1 MKLSARLQS
10 LSEAKRKLLIQ
21 RQPLSFSQRRLWF
34 LERLYGDNTLY
45 NGALL
50 LRLRGD
56 LDTAALARA
65 LGEITRRHRVLNTAF
80 PEVDGQPVQWPL
92 PWQPQVLPMLDLTR
106 LPPTDAEQRA
116 RVLLDRA
123 NRRPFELAQGPMLL
137 LQLLRL
143 DARHHLLLFSAHHI
157 VSDAWSQAVFVRET
171 TVLYHAFQRG
181 QPSPLPEPKLQ
192 YLDYA
197 RWQNKRLQGE
207 RLQQGLTWWRRHLH
221 GVEPLEL
228 LSDRPRPAR
237 LSFHGKQRAFR
248 LTASAARLDAVCTR
262 LGMTPFMVGLSIFAL
277 LLERYSG
284 RRSFLLGS
292 VVAGR
297 ERVELE
303 ELIGFFAATLVLPWG
318 TLGAT
323 NHGTGKRRIRSAVD
337 LLEQGRRCVLAVQ
350 EHADIPFEMLV
361 EQLSPQR
368 DAARHPLFQV
378 VFAVHN
384 TPSEQLQLGDLQLE
398 VLGQE
403 KRTSRMDLLGTLETV
418 EQSVFL
424 KIEFSTELF
433 DTTTVQRLAGHFDR
447 LLETL
452 LRQLEPAIL
461 DQGSRDGLP
470 RSVEGFDLLSAAERA
485 QLLRQWQDTERPR
498 PASEGVHRRVYAQA
512 RHRPDAI
519 ALLQGHR
526 HLSFGTLCRLA
537 TALAARLRQAWG
549 DTGLGAERVLAVCL
563 PRSPELVLAQLTI
576 LTTGAAF
583 LQLDPALPP
592 QRLRWLLADS
602 GATGVLTQA
611 DLWQRLQ
618 DDKAASETCSTP
630 RWFDV
635 EFWLRE
641 DDTGSHETTAEAPKT
656 SDPVHPVHPHNL
668 AYLVYTS
675 GSTGR
680 PKGVEVSHGALTNL
694 LDWYHSRFACSPTDR
709 ASQTFGLGFDG
720 MVFEV
725 WGHLSAGI
733 SLDLLDLR
741 SLTATDFGRWLRR
754 RAITLVMLITPLTEQ
769 LLRVPWPSSS
779 QAGPDRRIGA
789 GPRAILT
796 GGDALHGPPPPG
808 YPFTLFN
815 LYGPTETAVIATH
828 TPVPPAVPTPSSPAT
843 GLAPGLATGLARP
856 SIGRPLDNLCAR
868 IVDARGRTVPIG
880 VQGELQIGGASLA
893 RGYHDRPRRTAE
905 AFVPDPW
912 AETPGARLYRTG
924 DLARFLPDGR
934 IDFLGR
940 RDHQVKIRGFRIE
953 PGEVVSQLSRHPDVE
968 AAAVLARQ
976 GGRSRDLRLE
986 AFVVLR
992 SSDEVASSVQ
1002 PRLVAFLR
1010 ADLPEYMTP
1019 AVWHFLDALPLT
1031 ANQKVDRR
1039 GLEAIA
1045 AEAEASAE
1053 TAGADTS
1060 DPDAVPAPRDDLE
1073 LRVLHLWQELLPG
1086 QPHLHTDF
1094 FTAGGHSLLAVRLMA
1109 EVSRRFG
1116 VELPLSTL
1124 FDDGTPEAF
1133 AARLRSAAAS
1143 GLGPGERPLCVV
1155 LQRSSSQLPA
1165 AQRRPLFLA
1174 HPVGG
1179 EVLCYLPLARRLADL
1194 CPVYGLQSPDLEV
1207 AELQGQPRI
1216 EDLAARYLDAV
1227 RQVQPSGPYR
1237 LAGWSMGG
1245 LVTFELARQLRRLGE
1260 SVEWMVLLDV
1270 RAPSVRRADPYL
1282 QGDALR
1288 RVFEQDLAAL
1298 ASSEAH
1304 PGADLDAPFRRF
1316 AVNYQALYAYG
1327 RSEGFDELTAADY
1340 DGAVDYDGP
1349 LHVWRAADGAN
1360 AAVSAPA
1367 LGWAEQVAGRV
1378 HEATLPGDH
1387 YGILRP
1393 PHVEETA
1400 RRLRALLRDE
1410 SPSE

>member
-1 MKLSARLQS
+1 MTLSARLQS

-34 LERLYGDNTLY
+34 LERLYGDKTLY

-50 LRLRGD
+50 LRLQGD

-92 PWQPQVLPMLDLTR
+92 PWQPQILPVLDLTH
-106 LPPTDAEQRA
+106 LPLSDAEARA
-116 RVLLDRA
+116 RSLLDSA
-123 NRRPFELAQGPMLL
+123 NHRPFDLARGPMLL

-143 DARHHLLLFSAHHI
+143 APRHHLLLFSAHHI

-171 TVLYHAFQRG
+171 TLLYHAFLRG
-181 QPSPLPEPKLQ
+181 HPSPLPEPKLQ
-192 YLDYA
+192 YLDFA

-207 RLQQGLTWWRRHLH
+207 RLEHGLRWWRRHLV

-228 LSDRPRPAR
+228 LGDRPRPAR
-237 LSFHGKQRAFR
+237 LSFQGTQQLFR
-248 LTASAARLDAVCTR
+248 LATSAPRLDHVCTR
-262 LGMTPFMVGLSIFAL
+262 FGVTPFMVGLSVFAL

-284 RRSFLLGS
+284 RQSFLLGS

-297 ERVELE
+297 DRVELE

-318 TLGAT
+318 TLEDADRT
-323 NHGTGKRRIRSAVD
+323 RSAAD

-350 EHADIPFEMLV
+350 EHADIPFELLV

-368 DAARHPLFQV
+368 DAARHPMFQV

-384 TPSEQLQLGDLQLE
+384 TPSEQLQLGDLELE
-398 VLGQE
+398 VLGE
-403 KRTSRMDLLGTLETV
+403 ERRTSRMDLLGTLETY
-418 EQSVFL
+418 EQDLFL
-424 KIEFSTELF
+424 KVEYSTELF
-433 DTTTVQRLAGHFDR
+433 DGTTVQRLAGHFDR
-447 LLETL
+447 LLNTL
-452 LRQLEPAIL
+452 LRHLHSEELEAASRNAA
-461 DQGSRDGLP
+461 QGY
-470 RSVEGFDLLSAAERA
+470 SVDNFSLLSAAERA
-485 QLLRQWQDTERPR
+485 QLLQQWQDTQRPR
-498 PASEGVHRRVYAQA
+498 PPSSGVHLRVYAQA
-512 RHRPDAI
+512 RQRPDAI
-519 ALLQGHR
+519 ALLHGHR
-526 HLSFGTLCRLA
+526 HLSFGLLCRHAAALA
-537 TALAARLRQAWG
+537 TRLRAAWPG
-549 DTGLGAERVLAVCL
+549 AGLGPEHVLAVCL
-563 PRSPELVLAQLTI
+563 PRSPELVLAQLAV

-583 LQLDPALPP
+583 LQLDPTLPP

-602 GATGVLTQA
+602 GATGVLTQEQ
-611 DLWQRLQ
+611 LWQRLQ
-618 DDKAASETCSTP
+618 NDEPPSQAQATP

-635 EFWLRE
+635 ERWLRE
-641 DDTGSHETTAEAPKT
+641 EAQEPGLAAAVEPGSALE
-656 SDPVHPVHPHNL
+656 PVHAGNL
-668 AYLVYTS
+668 AYLIYTS

-680 PKGVEVSHGALTNL
+680 PKGVEVSHGALANL
-694 LDWYHSRFACSPTDR
+694 LNWYHERFACCPDDR

-733 SLDLLDLR
+733 CLDLLDLR
-741 SLTATDFGRWLRR
+741 QLTAAAFGRWLRR
-754 RAITLVMLITPLTEQ
+754 RAISLVMLVTPLTEQ
-769 LLRVPWPSSS
+769 LLGVPWPSGVEPAESGLS
-779 QAGPDRRIGA
+779 NTESCHRETSA

-828 TPVPPAVPTPSSPAT
+828 TSVPPA
-843 GLAPGLATGLARP
+843 GLTRP

-868 IVDARGRTVPIG
+868 IVDARGRVVPIG

-924 DLARFLPDGR
+924 DLARFLPDGC

-953 PGEVVSQLSRHPDVE
+953 PGEVVSQLNRHPDVE
-968 AAAVLARQ
+968 AAAVLARR

-986 AFVVLR
+986 AFVVPR
-992 SSDEVASSVQ
+992 SSPPVASAIE
-1002 PRLVAFLR
+1002 PRLVEFLR

-1019 AVWHFLDALPLT
+1019 AVWHFLDTLPLT
-1031 ANQKVDRR
+1031 ANQKLDRR

-1045 AEAEASAE
+1045 AEAESSAE
-1053 TAGADTS
+1053 TADGDATT
-1060 DPDAVPAPRDDLE
+1060 DPDAAKAPRDELE

-1086 QPHLHTDF
+1086 QPHVHTDF

-1109 EVSRRFG
+1109 EVHRRFG

-1124 FDDGTPEAF
+1124 FDHGTPETF
-1133 AARLRSAAAS
+1133 AACLRRHPTRGPAART
-1143 GLGPGERPLCVV
+1143 RPLCVA
-1155 LQRSSSQLPA
+1155 LQHARNQDKDA
-1165 AQRRPLFLA
+1165 DRQPLFLV

-1194 CPVYGLQSPDLEV
+1194 CPVYGLQSPDLP
-1207 AELQGQPRI
+1207 ATQSQSAPSI
-1216 EDLAARYLDAV
+1216 EELAARYLEAV
-1227 RQVQPSGPYR
+1227 REVQPSGPYR

-1260 SVEWMVLLDV
+1260 AVAWIVLLDV
-1270 RAPSVRRADPYL
+1270 RAPSQRRDDPYL
-1282 QGDALR
+1282 QDQALR

-1298 ASSEAH
+1298 TTSDQASGGLE
-1304 PGADLDAPFRRF
+1304 GPFRRF
-1316 AVNYQALYAYG
+1316 AANYQALFTYG
-1327 RSEGFDELTAADY
+1327 RGETWTADVEPLEGP
-1340 DGAVDYDGP
+1340 V
-1349 LHVWRAADGAN
+1349 HVWRAADGAN
-1360 AAVSAPA
+1360 AEIAAPA
-1367 LGWAEQVAGRV
+1367 LGWAELIEGPI
-1378 HEATLPGDH
+1378 HEAILPGNH
-1387 YGILRP
+1387 YSILQP

-1400 RRLRALLRDE
+1400 RRLRALLTGG
-1410 SPSE
+1410 SHTA